1 MGTDLFFFRSENK
14 SVPVFA
20 NEFDTEISFFSLP
33 LTEQSFNESCACLY
47 DEQKLSG
54 QDIITVSEKDAIEQ
68 LNYKQFGTKTIKD
81 N

>member
-1 MGTDLFFFRSENK
+1 MGK
-14 SVPVFA
+14 SFGKIIGKYLEQISD
-20 NEFDTEISFFSLP
+20 EFDTEISFFSLP

-68 LNYKQFGTKTIKD
+68 LNYKQWKKII
-81 N
+81 